1 MVICFNFLFN
11 LSLYCCCLAFLKTK
25 LYLLKAKKKGW
36 CVFLVLLLFLLMRL
50 FIQPFFGGKLLLQ
63 MGVKTMCFGL
73 KTSIFSLS
81 KSKRTIIGSA
91 VATCFFIFALYNYCV
106 ISFHFQS
113 NKKKG
118 DLIRPHT
125 RQLPSEGTQVLGI
138 KAGLL
143 QSLRKKNDILQ
154 ERIVTHQNLSQPA
167 LMSKKEFLVTNRH
180 CIIINVIIII
190 IIIILGLI
198 RFISLLLLKKLLL
211 IHEKHPHYH
220 LP

>member
-50 FIQPFFGGKLLLQ
+50 FIQPFWGKITAANGGEKLC
-63 MGVKTMCFGL
+63 VFGL

-91 VATCFFIFALYNYCV
+91 VATCFFIFALFNYCV

-113 NKKKG
+113 NKKRGISKG
-118 DLIRPHT
+118 RT
-125 RQLPSEGTQVLGI
+125 RGSYHQRALKSWASRLACYRAYE
-138 KAGLL
+138 
-143 QSLRKKNDILQ
+143 KKMIFYRR
-154 ERIVTHQNLSQPA
+154 ES
-167 LMSKKEFLVTNRH
+167 
-180 CIIINVIIII
+180 
-190 IIIILGLI
+190 
-198 RFISLLLLKKLLL
+198 
-211 IHEKHPHYH
+211 
-220 LP
+220 